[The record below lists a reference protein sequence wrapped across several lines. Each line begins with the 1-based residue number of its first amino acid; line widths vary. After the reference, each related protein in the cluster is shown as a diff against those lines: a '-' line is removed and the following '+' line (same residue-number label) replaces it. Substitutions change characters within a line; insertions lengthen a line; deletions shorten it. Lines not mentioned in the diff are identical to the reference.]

1 LFSYRK
7 NKKKRNS
14 FAILFKN
21 YKLFLKIKYN
31 NKPVNDAN
39 RPLSHPNVEDNIEDS
54 CSHDRTANIIPKAEM
69 KSQISFNNEL
79 FIIINLES
87 IFY

>member
-1 LFSYRK
+1 MFSYRK
-7 NKKKRNS
+7 NKKKRNPIA
-14 FAILFKN
+14 FILEN
-21 YKLFLKIKYN
+21 YKLFLKIKYK

-39 RPLSHPNVEDNIEDS
+39 KPFSHPNAEDNIEDS
-54 CSHDRTANIIPKAEM
+54 CSHDRIANIIPKAEM

>member
-1 LFSYRK
+1 MQFYL
-7 NKKKRNS
+7 
-14 FAILFKN
+14 KN